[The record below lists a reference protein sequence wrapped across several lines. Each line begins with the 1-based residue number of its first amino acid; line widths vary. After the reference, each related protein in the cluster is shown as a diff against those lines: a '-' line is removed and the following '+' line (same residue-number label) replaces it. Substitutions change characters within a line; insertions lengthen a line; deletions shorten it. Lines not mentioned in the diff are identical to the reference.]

1 MQIRCLNCVEKIYL
15 QLWYALVF
23 LETKMR
29 SPKWPR
35 KIIYLISDLS
45 AKQAFRGPCILA
57 PWSELDFPY
66 VQIEALNKAH
76 NFGSQHLTIRGHLS
90 PRICIGRSWC
100 FGLCQYLSGW
110 IDLMSKSPNHKTT
123 LGHLELC
130 SLRVLTYVRLH
141 YLLISAQK
149 HHAPKTICKS
159 DLLYQGG

>member
-1 MQIRCLNCVEKIYL
+1 VPYLTLHEIFLEREANLVSIKSASPRFSCFAALLADIISHTSRLQIMQIRCLNCVEKIYL

-23 LETKMR
+23 LETNMR

-66 VQIEALNKAH
+66 VQIEALNMAH

-90 PRICIGRSWC
+90 PPICIGRS
-100 FGLCQYLSGW
+100 
-110 IDLMSKSPNHKTT
+110 
-123 LGHLELC
+123 
-130 SLRVLTYVRLH
+130 
-141 YLLISAQK
+141 
-149 HHAPKTICKS
+149 
-159 DLLYQGG
+159 